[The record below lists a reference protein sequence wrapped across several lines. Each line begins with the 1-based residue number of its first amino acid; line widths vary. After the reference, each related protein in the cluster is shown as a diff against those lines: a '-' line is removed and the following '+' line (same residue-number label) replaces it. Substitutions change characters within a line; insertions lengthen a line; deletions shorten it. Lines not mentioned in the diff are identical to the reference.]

1 MVLGRRLWGT
11 EWVQLEQDSALEAS
25 FWGQTNIEVEE
36 SSDDEDSLED
46 MHSQRHL
53 TKTVE

>member
-1 MVLGRRLWGT
+1 
-11 EWVQLEQDSALEAS
+11 LEQDSALEAS